1 MNKKLQNGIKYY
13 YLLSAIK
20 KIGKRYSKCK
30 LVALAK
36 QTGHGQLGQAR
47 GLVYPAAGASR
58 VLIKTFL
65 RLGLHVFLIF
75 IESTRR

>member
-1 MNKKLQNGIKYY
+1 MQTR
-13 YLLSAIK
+13 SPCQTDRA
-20 KIGKRYSKCK
+20 RATRASK
-30 LVALAK
+30 
-36 QTGHGQLGQAR
+36 